1 MASARSGRAWPGWV
15 DCPTRGRIT
24 ADEASERHRVL
35 GKRPPRGTIE
45 NGEVPSADPAVK
57 PAAQRTQR
65 LTPMMR
71 DRAEKVGV
79 VVKPTP
85 DGLREAV
92 ASRFLAGGDRR
103 GAACLLHKHQ
113 KEVQQ
118 TLARAENVRCVC
130 AIYPRFEKA

>member
-1 MASARSGRAWPGWV
+1 MRY
-15 DCPTRGRIT
+15 IF
-24 ADEASERHRVL
+24 L
-35 GKRPPRGTIE
+35 GKRPRPRGTIA
-45 NGEVPSADPAVK
+45 NGEVPSVDPAVT

-65 LTPMMR
+65 STPMR

-92 ASRFLAGGDRR
+92 ASRFLAADDRR

-113 KEVQQ
+113 KDVRQ
-118 TLARAENVRCVC
+118 TVARAKAQGAFARYARAPRTPQNSKMAALEN
-130 AIYPRFEKA
+130 I